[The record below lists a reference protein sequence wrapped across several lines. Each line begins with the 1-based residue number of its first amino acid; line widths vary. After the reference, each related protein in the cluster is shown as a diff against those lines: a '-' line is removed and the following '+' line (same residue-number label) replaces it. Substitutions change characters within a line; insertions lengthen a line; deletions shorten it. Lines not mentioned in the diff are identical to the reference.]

1 MHGVIRMLLLLLVAT
16 VALPEAA
23 SAAGNNRGS
32 RHHHHRTVVVVGSA
46 FYYGP
51 PMWYGY
57 YYPPYYYGPFY
68 EATSTP
74 PSIYVEKFEGTPDA
88 NSGDIYCPS
97 LGQYYPDV
105 QDCPNGWQRIIDAAE
120 PTAADG
126 R

>member
-1 MHGVIRMLLLLLVAT
+1 MRNVIRLLVSLLVA
-16 VALPEAA
+16 ALMLPDAA
-23 SAAGNNRGS
+23 SAAGRRSGG
-32 RHHHHRTVVVVGSA
+32 RHHFHHHTVVVGSA
-46 FYYGP
+46 FYFGAP
-51 PMWYGY
+51 WYPWY
-57 YYPPYYYGPFY
+57 AYHYPPYYYGPYY

-105 QDCPNGWQRIIDAAE
+105 HDCPNGWQRIIGAE
-120 PTAADG
+120 TSASG

>member
-1 MHGVIRMLLLLLVAT
+1 MRNVIRLALLLLVA
-16 VALPEAA
+16 ALMLPDEA
-23 SAAGNNRGS
+23 SAAGRRSGG
-32 RHHHHRTVVVVGSA
+32 HHHFHHHTVVVGSA
-46 FYYGP
+46 FYFGAP
-51 PMWYGY
+51 WYPWY
-57 YYPPYYYGPFY
+57 AYPYPPYYYGPYY

-105 QDCPNGWQRIIDAAE
+105 QDCPNGWQRIIGAGASS
-120 PTAADG
+120 PG